1 MRKIFS
7 LFSGVAFLLGAI
19 LFFAPNFINL
29 ENYKQDISAKA
40 QKFIGRELN
49 INGNIELSVLPVPTF
64 TAVDVSI
71 PNLDGGKSLRMAS
84 FNSIEVRVSLFP
96 LLIGKVQIL
105 GIKLVKPV
113 VFLEGLP
120 GKPKSWPP
128 LITEQK
134 RPQDSSTST
143 NKKSFS
149 NEGLERGVESEDRI
163 TIANLTIEQG
173 TIIFS
178 NQQTGHFQKIKNINT
193 SIETEGEDHPFN
205 GFGNFTFDEIDLG
218 FSFRIGKLSI
228 GSAIPAALE
237 LKSDLAKLQ
246 ITGQIADLKSSPKF
260 NGTVNVESQKV
271 SRLLFPVFGDT
282 ILKDFLARPMTAKAT
297 FFASMDSLVS
307 ENIEIALEKERFRGT
322 LSIKMGKT
330 TNASLNLA
338 TRQLNL
344 DAILNPVKVPPKS
357 PEPKR
362 PKSTENSLN
371 DVSENLSSS
380 DADYRKNVPHN
391 LNASLSLTA
400 DTIKYRGGLIRRGR
414 INAELS
420 NGEIIINQL
429 SGEGPG
435 ATTVDAFGFFPLNS
449 SKVFFD
455 GNIDV
460 QSSDLRAVSDWLDL
474 NIDTIPRDRLRKLSF
489 KSKVA
494 IAKKQLRI
502 SKMELLFD
510 SSKITGAI
518 VAAIRKRP
526 SLGVSINLDKINLD
540 AYLQKNIRATNI
552 PREDSGEAN
561 LNQRPDERTNKKSKK
576 TSDLHTTLAILDQ
589 FDANIKI
596 YARQVVLQ
604 QENIRNIFFDGMLHN
619 GNLVVRDIKFK
630 GLAGV
635 KGKAKGTLENLV
647 GIPRVKN
654 FTFSAKV
661 PSTSKIY
668 KYLGKK
674 LPHHAP
680 KVRNISFKAVVNG
693 TIGRLHIDSELSS
706 GSLNMKLGGNL
717 GFLNG
722 VNAGDI
728 SIKLRHASF
737 QKMLRLFSI
746 PYKPKTDLGPVRL
759 RAILRIKPKTFLF
772 SLIDANLGK
781 LRLSGDFDLNLTQ
794 LRPQIRA
801 RITANDIILDDFFP
815 AARSAGVDLKIIP
828 ASLTKSSRPNNSSKQ
843 LVHVALSKRWSKDL
857 IDFSI
862 LSRLDANIALKS
874 DSLAA
879 GTYQFSNVETNLKIK
894 NGIMYIEKF
903 FGSLFGGKFD
913 TVGSLDILNANKLQL
928 KTSITGADLRLIQ
941 KAFQKPQSILGEI
954 SWSSVFTGQMP
965 TVFDLASSITGT
977 GRLKINKLNISD
989 SRKHIS
995 RLAGLTSLIA
1005 EINKIGSILGGGKK
1019 AIEDTG
1025 FNSTFSAKKGKFH
1038 FPDILLQ
1045 THWGAAQASARLS
1058 LPDWKIDLTGRLKIS
1073 ENAIA
1078 LLLSKKGRQIPD
1090 VPFQIYGSLDNPRLK
1105 VKKARISVEN
1115 LPLKADKLLRKI
1127 PKGAGKL
1134 LDGLFGSHQGKFG
1147 SPPEKEGPQQKPL
1160 TPKTL
1165 IENLLKF

>member
-1 MRKIFS
+1 MRKTFS
-7 LFSGVAFLLGAI
+7 LFSGVVLLLGAV
-19 LFFAPNFINL
+19 LFFAPSFINL

-40 QKFIGRELN
+40 RKFIGRELN
-49 INGNIELSVLPVPTF
+49 INGNIELSVFPVPTF
-64 TAVDVSI
+64 TAVDDSI
-71 PNLDGGKSLRMAS
+71 PNLDGETSSKIAS

-105 GIKLVKPV
+105 GLKLFKPV
-113 VFLEGLP
+113 VFFEALR
-120 GKPKSWPP
+120 GKQKSWTP
-128 LITEQK
+128 LVKEQK
-134 RPQDSSTST
+134 MPQGSFTST

-149 NEGLERGVESEDRI
+149 NESLERGVENDDRI

-178 NQQTGHFQKIKNINT
+178 NQQTGHFQKIKNINA
-193 SIETEGEDHPFN
+193 SIETKGNDHPFN
-205 GFGNFTFDEIDLG
+205 GSGNFTFDKMDLG

-228 GSAIPAALE
+228 GSSIPAALE
-237 LKSDLAKLQ
+237 LKSDFAKLQ
-246 ITGQIADLKSSPKF
+246 ITGQILDLKNSPKF
-260 NGTVNVESQKV
+260 NGTANIESQNV
-271 SRLLFPVFGDT
+271 SRLLFPVFGDKN
-282 ILKDFLARPMTAKAT
+282 LKNFLARPMIAKAT
-297 FFASMDSLVS
+297 FFASMDSFMS

-344 DAILNPVKVPPKS
+344 DAILNPVKIPLKN
-357 PEPKR
+357 PEAKR
-362 PKSTENSLN
+362 QKSTESSYNN
-371 DVSENLSSS
+371 ASENLSSS
-380 DADYRKNVPHN
+380 NANYSKNVPHN

-400 DTIKYRGGLIRRGR
+400 DTIKYRGGLIQHGR

-420 NGEIIINQL
+420 NSEIIIHQL

-435 ATTVDAFGFFPLNS
+435 ATSVNAFGFFPLNS
-449 SKVFFD
+449 NKVFFD
-455 GNIDV
+455 GNIEV

-474 NIDTIPRDRLRKLSF
+474 KIDTVPRDRLRKLSF

-494 IAKKQLRI
+494 IEKMQLRI

-526 SLGVSINLDKINLD
+526 SLGVSINLDNINLD
-540 AYLQKNIRATNI
+540 AYLPKNIRATNKF
-552 PREDSGEAN
+552 REDSGRTN
-561 LNQRPDERTNKKSKK
+561 LNQPPDERANKKSKK
-576 TSDLHTTLAILDQ
+576 IHGLLSTLAILDQ

-596 YARQVVLQ
+596 FAQQVVLQ

-619 GNLVVRDIKFK
+619 GNLVIRDIKFK
-630 GLAGV
+630 DFAGI
-635 KGKAKGTLENLV
+635 KGKAKGILENLV
-647 GIPRVKN
+647 DIPRVKN

-674 LPHHAP
+674 LPNHVP
-680 KVRNISFKAVVNG
+680 KVKNISFKTVANG
-693 TIGRLHIDSELSS
+693 TIRRLHMESELSS
-706 GSLNMKLGGNL
+706 GSLNIKLDGHL

-728 SIKLRHASF
+728 SIKFHHSSF
-737 QKMLRLFSI
+737 QKMLHLFSI
-746 PYKPKTDLGPVRL
+746 PYKPKTNLGPVRL

-772 SLIDANLGK
+772 SEIDANIGK
-781 LRLSGDFDLNLTQ
+781 LRLSGDFGLHLTQ

-801 RITANDIILDDFFP
+801 RIVTNNIILGDFFP

-828 ASLTKSSRPNNSSKQ
+828 ASLTKSSRPNNLSKQ
-843 LVHVALSKRWSKDL
+843 LIQVGLPKRWSKEL
-857 IDFSI
+857 IDLSI
-862 LSRLDANIALKS
+862 LSRLEADIALKS
-874 DSLAA
+874 NSLAA
-879 GTYQFSNVETNLKIK
+879 GNYQFSKVETNLKIE
-894 NGIMYIEKF
+894 NGLIYIDKF
-903 FGSLFGGKFD
+903 FGNLFGGKFEA
-913 TVGSLDILNANKLQL
+913 VGSLDILNANKLQL

-941 KAFQKPQSILGEI
+941 KTFQKPQSILGKI
-954 SWSSVFTGQMP
+954 SWSSIFTGKMP

-995 RLAGLTSLIA
+995 RLAGLTSLIG
-1005 EINKIGSILGGGKK
+1005 EINKIGSILGGGGK
-1019 AIEDTG
+1019 AIKDTG
-1025 FNSTFSAKKGKFH
+1025 FNSTFSAKNGKFH

-1045 THWGAAQASARLS
+1045 THWGAAQASARLN
-1058 LPDWKIDLTGRLKIS
+1058 LPDWKIDLAGRLKIS
-1073 ENAIA
+1073 DNSIA

-1105 VKKARISVEN
+1105 IKKARISVKN
-1115 LPLKADKLLRKI
+1115 LPLKADKLLRTI
-1127 PKGAGKL
+1127 PKEAGKL
-1134 LDGLFGSHQGKFG
+1134 LDGLFGSHQRKFG
-1147 SPPEKEGPQQKPL
+1147 SPPGEQSPQQKPL